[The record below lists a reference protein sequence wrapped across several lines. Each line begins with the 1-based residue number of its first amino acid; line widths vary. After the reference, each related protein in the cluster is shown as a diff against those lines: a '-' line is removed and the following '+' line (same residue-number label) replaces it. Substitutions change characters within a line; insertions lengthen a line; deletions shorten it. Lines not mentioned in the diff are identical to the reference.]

1 MRDIDEGDAQAAV
14 QALDLQL
21 QILTQLLVERAER
34 LVHQQHGWIEDDRTR
49 DRDALLLAAG
59 ELLGKARLVAGELDE
74 IEHTPDMLVDLWLWH
89 AALPEREAD
98 VLRHR
103 QMRKQGVV
111 LEHHAD
117 VAPIGRGVR
126 HHRAA
131 DQDVARRRLLEAGD
145 HHERRGLAGAGRAQ
159 EGDELAGLDI
169 EAQIVD
175 RAILVEGLDDMAERY
190 RRAGLSRRSGLNLI
204 RRHDRHPRCEPTL
217 VGVRVSW
224 VGVRVFAFAGI
235 CARVY
240 EYEAAS
246 RLSSQPLDDAPKD
259 F

>member
-1 MRDIDEGDAQAAV
+1 MLA
-14 QALDLQL
+14 DLGL
-21 QILTQLLVERAER
+21 GEA
-34 LVHQQHGWIEDDRTR
+34 
-49 DRDALLLAAG
+49 ALL
-59 ELLGKARLVAGELDE
+59 
-74 IEHTPDMLVDLWLWH
+74 
-89 AALPEREAD
+89 EREPD
-98 VLRHR
+98 ILRDR
-103 QMRKQGVV
+103 QMRKERVV
-111 LEHHAD
+111 LEHHSDIAS
-117 VAPIGRGVR
+117 IRRGVR

-131 DQDVARRRLLEAGD
+131 NKNVARRRLLEAGD
-145 HHERRGLAGAGRAQ
+145 HHERGGLAGAGGPK
-159 EGDELAGLDI
+159 ESDEFAGLDN

-175 RAILVEGLDDMAERY
+175 RAILIEGLDDMAERY

-246 RLSSQPLDDAPKD
+246 RLSSQSLDDAPK
-259 F
+259 